1 MLGEHNVCRASLAVV
16 AEVKW
21 RKLSAAEKRQV
32 LSQLEQKWQRTALSQ
47 KHPKVR
53 FEVFHATAIKG

>member
-1 MLGEHNVCRASLAVV
+1 V

-21 RKLSAAEKRQV
+21 RKLSAAEKRHV
-32 LSQLEQKWQRTALSQ
+32 LTQLEQKWKRTALSQ

-53 FEVFHATAIKG
+53 FEVFDATAIKG